1 MLSTFT
7 FLRVGLELK
16 CIFYFHHRF
25 KCGLFTLLVKNSID
39 VKFVLLSGVRST
51 SWPQRP
57 ADCTKRLR
65 ATTRRTPSISL
76 MKRGGWCSSSSF
88 MTKFLSSFPSLTVIV
103 EWKMKS
109 TESRWTLYNVPV
121 MCVCCRAEGLAAE
134 IKDMQGQLA
143 DYNMVNSNNVVKHW
157 KIVST
162 FSLCCW
168 GMSSLSSRPW
178 WLKIDDVN
186 FRDSNYLIAG
196 VTMLCLRA
204 TARLKP
210 LYWWGCVFSFQW
222 MR

>member
-1 MLSTFT
+1 MWS
-7 FLRVGLELK
+7 
-16 CIFYFHHRF
+16 FYAARE
-25 KCGLFTLLVKNSID
+25 
-39 VKFVLLSGVRST
+39 KFYRCEICSSVRSKINELTTET
-51 SWPQRP
+51 SRLHKEIESYNQENSVYLSYE
-57 ADCTKRLR
+57 KR
-65 ATTRRTPSISL
+65 
-76 MKRGGWCSSSSF
+76 WVCSSSSF

-157 KIVST
+157 KIVSP

-186 FRDSNYLIAG
+186 F
-196 VTMLCLRA
+196 
-204 TARLKP
+204 P
-210 LYWWGCVFSFQW
+210 LQGQ
-222 MR
+222 